1 MDNALARHLVL
12 ATHRSK
18 QGLDDLVELLQHHCT
33 YSESENFRSALVALD
48 QKFDSIL
55 KMVFADHPGL
65 ESDIADKRQK
75 FGRPI

>member
-1 MDNALARHLVL
+1 MDNALARHVVL

-33 YSESENFRSALVALD
+33 NGESESFRSALAVLD
-48 QKFDSIL
+48 QKFGSLL
-55 KMVFADHPGL
+55 KMVFAGHPGL
-65 ESDIADKRQK
+65 EQDIADKKQK